1 MEKHFYIGEGLEAEE
16 LIAETLERE
25 NVAREARKALI
36 AEYETDGLILSVWDD
51 GKVAGLAFDKPTSR
65 PYLAGETRLSSREG
79 YGYYPKL
86 STKEGKR
93 LAKRLE
99 AEELT
104 FSQSNFILD
113 KLRLRRMVAGPSS
126 ASRTG
131 SALYYSVAGIVSG
144 KILISIPGSKENEH
158 GRDPFPEVPAWLR
171 EVRESEWLAAQGR

>member
-1 MEKHFYIGEGLEAEE
+1 MEKHFYIGEGPQAEA

-36 AEYETDGLILSVWDD
+36 AEYETDGLVLSVWGN
-51 GKVAGLAFDKPTSR
+51 GKVTGLAFEKPTSR
-65 PYLAGETRLSSREG
+65 PYLKGETRLKNGGG

-93 LAKRLE
+93 LAERLE
-99 AEELT
+99 AENLT

-113 KLRLRRMVAGPSS
+113 RLRLRRMVTGPSS

-131 SALYYSVAGIVSG
+131 HALYYSVAGIISG
-144 KILISIPGSKENEH
+144 KVLVSIPGSKENEH
-158 GRDPFPEVPAWLR
+158 GKDPFPEVPAWLR
-171 EVRESEWLAAQGR
+171 EVKESEWLAAQGR